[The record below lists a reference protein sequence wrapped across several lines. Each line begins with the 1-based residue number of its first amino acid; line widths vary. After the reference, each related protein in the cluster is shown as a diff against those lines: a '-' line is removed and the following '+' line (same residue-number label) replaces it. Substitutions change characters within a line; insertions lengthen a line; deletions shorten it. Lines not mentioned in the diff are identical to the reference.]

1 MILSKISFFILV
13 LLLGIGLLYFFGNI
27 EKIIKNLEKRINR
40 PLVSF
45 EKKVSNII
53 GLLVLLYIP
62 LVFIFYV
69 WYVPNVYIIDK
80 CNSYNSSLLIVPK
93 KVNNI
98 TMTLD
103 ADNCYIIN
111 NSKSVIRISS
121 IVYDMTESESNL
133 KLLKELRNQEYNHNS
148 KLLTSDYEI
157 IINKVILPK
166 KTLKVK
172 YKKVHYIFEKP
183 DKSISTKYEGKIRYK
198 LICNN

>member
-13 LLLGIGLLYFFGNI
+13 LLLGIGLLYFFGSI
-27 EKIIKNLEKRINR
+27 EKIIKNLEKRINK

-80 CNSYNSSLLIVPK
+80 CNSYNSSLLILPK

-98 TMTLD
+98 TMSLD

-111 NSKSVIRISS
+111 NSKSAIKISS

-148 KLLTSDYEI
+148 KLLTSDYEM

-166 KTLKVK
+166 KSLKVK
-172 YKKVHYIFEKP
+172 YKKIHYIFEEP
-183 DKSISTKYEGKIRYK
+183 DKSVSTKYEGKIRYK